1 MIISHL
7 LGGLGNQMFQY
18 AAGRAL
24 SSRVSEELRL
34 DTSDFLSYGLHQGY
48 ELKRIFGIQSPIAT
62 KHDLQK
68 MLGWRSNVFAKKV
81 LKRKL
86 FVPMRGNQLIFE
98 PHFHFWDGLA
108 RVRSDAYLYGYWQSE
123 KYFQSAQ
130 DLIRKDF
137 VFQRPLDSRNQELR
151 KQMDGSSAISLHI
164 RRGDYI
170 SSTANQK
177 VFHALPVAYYR
188 DAIKL
193 LADKVTNPHFYIFSD
208 DMEWVKNQLPID
220 YPKTY
225 VDHNRGNDSYLDM
238 QLMSYCQHHIIAN
251 SSFSWW
257 GAWLNPSPK
266 KIVLA
271 PVKWFSNHFQCADLV
286 PEQWLRI

>member
-24 SSRVSEELRL
+24 SSRLSEEFRL
-34 DTSDFLSYGLHQGY
+34 DVSDFSSYGLHQGY
-48 ELKRIFGIQSPIAT
+48 ELDRIFGIQVPTAT
-62 KHDLQK
+62 KRDLQEI
-68 MLGWRSNVFAKKV
+68 LGWRSSKLAKKA

-86 FVPMRGNQLIFE
+86 FAPMRGNQLIFE

-108 RVRSDAYLYGYWQSE
+108 KVTSDAYLYGYWQSE
-123 KYFQSAQ
+123 KYFQGAQ
-130 DLIRKDF
+130 DLIRNDF
-137 VFQRPLDSRNQELR
+137 VFQAPLDLRNQELLN
-151 KQMDGSSAISLHI
+151 QMDRGSAISLHI

-170 SSTANQK
+170 SSAANQK
-177 VFHALPVAYYR
+177 VFQALPIAYYQ
-188 DAIKL
+188 DAINFIVE
-193 LADKVTNPHFYIFSD
+193 KVENPHFYIFSD
-208 DMEWVKNQLPID
+208 DMEWVKNQLPIA

-225 VDHNRGNDSYLDM
+225 VDHNRGGESYLDM
-238 QLMSYCQHHIIAN
+238 RMMSYCQHHIIAN

-257 GAWLNPSPK
+257 GAWLNPSNE

-271 PVKWFSNHFQCADLV
+271 PARWFSNHLQCVDLV
-286 PEQWLRI
+286 PKRWLRI